1 MYIPVIGGVLGVC
14 EMRGKTL
21 FPAEMAFGRG
31 ALKGIQ
37 GLFWKREPV

>member
-21 FPAEMAFGRG
+21 FPAETAFGRG